1 MSNDGASIMS
11 HSFPES
17 CVRCKTAMS
26 LVRKTLRSLRKKAG
40 SRLGFSVIRT
50 ARSSRYDENEWIGN
64 DQFGWYRGSQLSS
77 HVLGRRLFLFAFV

>member
-26 LVRKTLRSLRKKAG
+26 LVRKTLRSLRKNV
-40 SRLGFSVIRT
+40 F
-50 ARSSRYDENEWIGN
+50 
-64 DQFGWYRGSQLSS
+64 
-77 HVLGRRLFLFAFV
+77 